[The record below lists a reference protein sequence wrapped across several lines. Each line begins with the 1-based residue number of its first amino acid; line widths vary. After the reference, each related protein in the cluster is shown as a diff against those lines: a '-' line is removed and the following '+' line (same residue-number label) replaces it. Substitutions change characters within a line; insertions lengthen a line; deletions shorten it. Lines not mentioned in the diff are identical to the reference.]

1 MRNFFFLV
9 VLFFLSQWLLKK
21 LRRANERAQQGETQA
36 GGRAAG
42 GASSGGFNGA
52 RRTRNGN
59 SNGNGAATDSAPQLA
74 DPLVCCAQ
82 CGVHTPRSE
91 SIVVAGERFCC
102 ADHARAHASRP
113 TGREAR

>member
-21 LRRANERAQQGETQA
+21 LRRAHERAQHGETQS
-36 GGRAAG
+36 GTRTAG
-42 GASSGGFNGA
+42 GATAGGFNGA
-52 RRTRNGN
+52 RRAC
-59 SNGNGAATDSAPQLA
+59 SNGNGRAAGETPQLA
-74 DPLVCCAQ
+74 DPLIRCAQ

-91 SIVVAGERFCC
+91 SIVVSGERFCC

-113 TGREAR
+113 TGRDAR

>member
-1 MRNFFFLV
+1 MRNFFFLI

-21 LRRANERAQQGETQA
+21 LRRANERVPHDASDARTA
-36 GGRAAG
+36 GSATAG
-42 GASSGGFNGA
+42 GASGA
-52 RRTRNGN
+52 RRAR
-59 SNGNGAATDSAPQLA
+59 NGNGAATDSAPQLA
-74 DPLVCCAQ
+74 DPLIRCAQ

-113 TGREAR
+113 TGRDAR